1 MCAANNLPSKT
12 STTSTKP
19 STSTTKEPKWL
30 TMKKQNKSSAGKT
43 AKPIAPKSSESSA
56 QKPQQETRNAKRAR
70 WAKKSKPVAKAPVN
84 RGPVREYISVCCNVG
99 ATKPRAG
106 AKEAAKDPETGKV
119 KDKSKGLGHWR
130 CTGCRKAC
138 KVKSQAPAPKSVVI
152 ASVPLF
158 VPNQSVEVTVAT
170 T

>member
-43 AKPIAPKSSESSA
+43 AKPIAPKSSASSA

-138 KVKSQAPAPKSVVI
+138 KVTPRKPESKVMDIAKTALLIATEVPVAPT
-152 ASVPLF
+152 
-158 VPNQSVEVTVAT
+158 QG
-170 T
+170 